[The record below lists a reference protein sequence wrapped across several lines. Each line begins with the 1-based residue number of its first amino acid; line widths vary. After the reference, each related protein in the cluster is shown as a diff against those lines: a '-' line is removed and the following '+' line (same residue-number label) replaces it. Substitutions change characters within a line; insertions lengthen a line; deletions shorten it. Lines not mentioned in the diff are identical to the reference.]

1 MSYVIDKEYF
11 QKVFS
16 HIVKIP
22 SPTGYYRKLNPALE
36 QYAAELGLEMT
47 YDNKSTAYVTLPGED
62 TSKTVQ
68 ITAHADTIGFMVRSI
83 DGDGT
88 LRVRN
93 LGGVNYQSTEGES
106 ATVIT
111 RDGRYYTGLIA
122 CQSHSVHVFD
132 DARSSPRDENTM
144 IVLLDEKVSS
154 SKEVREL
161 GIRNGD
167 FVAVH
172 PRCTITESGFIKSRF
187 IDDKAAVAC
196 CFTALKCLKE
206 QGLKPKYNVLFSFP
220 YGEEIGLGGN
230 YVPPEVSEI
239 IALDIGLIGPGL
251 EGNEF
256 SVSICPKDATV
267 VYDFNLTSHLI
278 DLAEK
283 HGCSYAVDL
292 FKNYGTDAGVAV
304 KSGNNLRAAVFG
316 MAVHCSHG
324 MERTHMD
331 GIENTVKLLLA
342 YLIEG

>member
-1 MSYVIDKEYF
+1 MSYNIDKEYF
-11 QKVFS
+11 GNFFS

-36 QYAAELGLEMT
+36 QYAAELGLAMT
-47 YDNKSTAYVTLPGED
+47 YDNKSTAYIRIPGED
-62 TSKTVQ
+62 PEKTVQ
-68 ITAHADTIGFMVRSI
+68 IIAHADTIGFMVRSI

-93 LGGVNYQSTEGES
+93 VGGVNYQSAEGET

-111 RDGRYYTGLIA
+111 RDGRQYTGLIA

-154 SKEVREL
+154 AKEVREL

-196 CFTALKCLKE
+196 CFTALKYLKE
-206 QGLKPKYNVLFSFP
+206 QGKKPKYNTIFSFP

-230 YVPPEVSEI
+230 YIPSEVSEV

-251 EGNEF
+251 EGNEY
-256 SVSICPKDATV
+256 SVSICPKDASV
-267 VYDFNLTSHLI
+267 VYDYDLTSHLI

-283 HGCSYAVDL
+283 QGCDYAVDL
-292 FKNYGTDAGVAV
+292 FKHYGTDAGVAV
-304 KSGNNLRAAVFG
+304 KSGNNIRAAVFG

>member
-1 MSYVIDKEYF
+1 MSYKIDKEYF
-11 QKVFS
+11 GSVFS
-16 HIVKIP
+16 HIVNIP
-22 SPTGYYRKLNPALE
+22 SPTGYYRKLNPVLE
-36 QYAAELGLEMT
+36 QYATELGLEMT
-47 YDNKSTAYVTLPGED
+47 YDNKSTAYLTVPGED
-62 TSKTVQ
+62 PSKTVQ
-68 ITAHADTIGFMVRSI
+68 IAAHADTIGFMVRSI

-93 LGGVNYQSTEGES
+93 VGGVNYQSTEGES

-111 RDGRYYTGLIA
+111 RDGRQYTGLIA

-132 DARSSPRDENTM
+132 DARSSPRDEHTM

-154 SKEVREL
+154 AKAVKEL
-161 GIRNGD
+161 GIRHGD
-167 FVAVH
+167 FVAVQ
-172 PRCTITESGFIKSRF
+172 PRCTITENGFIKSRF
-187 IDDKAAVAC
+187 IDDKAAVAI
-196 CFTALKCLKE
+196 CFTALKYLKE
-206 QGLKPKYNVLFSFP
+206 QGLKPKYNTIFSFP

-230 YVPPEVSEI
+230 YVPAQVSEF

-251 EGNEF
+251 EGNEY
-256 SVSICPKDATV
+256 SVSICPKDASV
-267 VYDFNLTSHLI
+267 VYDFDLTSHLI

-292 FKNYGTDAGVAV
+292 FKNYGSDAGVAV

-331 GIENTVKLLLA
+331 GIENTAGLLLA

>member
-1 MSYVIDKEYF
+1 MSYVIDREYF
-11 QKVFS
+11 QNFFS

-22 SPTGYYRKLNPALE
+22 SPTGYYKKLNPALE
-36 QYAAELGLEMT
+36 QSAAELGLAVT
-47 YDNKSTAYVTLPGED
+47 YDNKSTAYVQIPVED
-62 TSKTVQ
+62 PQKTVQ
-68 ITAHADTIGFMVRSI
+68 IIAHADTIGFMVRSI

-93 LGGVNYQSTEGES
+93 VGGVNYQSTEGES

-111 RDGRYYTGLIA
+111 RDGRQYTGLIA

-144 IVLLDEKVSS
+144 MVLLDEKVHSA
-154 SKEVREL
+154 KEVREL

-196 CFTALKCLKE
+196 CFTALQYLKE
-206 QGLKPKYNVLFSFP
+206 QGKKPKYNTIFSFP

-230 YVPPEVSEI
+230 YIPSEVSEV

-251 EGNEF
+251 EGNEY
-256 SVSICPKDATV
+256 SVSICPKDASV
-267 VYDFNLTSHLI
+267 VYDYDLTSHLI

-283 HGCSYAVDL
+283 HGCDYAVDL
-292 FKNYGTDAGVAV
+292 FKHYGTDAGVAV
-304 KSGNNLRAAVFG
+304 KSGNNIRAAVFG